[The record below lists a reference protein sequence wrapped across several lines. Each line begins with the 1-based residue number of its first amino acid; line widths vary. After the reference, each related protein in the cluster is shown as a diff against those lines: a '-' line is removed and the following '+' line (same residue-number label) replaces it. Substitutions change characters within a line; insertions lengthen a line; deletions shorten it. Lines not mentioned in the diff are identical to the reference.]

1 MAFQEILE
9 TSEDQKTINSLS
21 HEQPLVMIIKE
32 IKIFSQNMHKNN
44 LLTNTILK
52 AQNNFNIIFIQELLW
67 LFIQSIQTLSNKEG
81 KRLVRVPNH
90 PNWITFSRNTSNNHD
105 HLRVISYINIKL
117 SLFCFSLQKDIF
129 NYRDILYISFFNNKS
144 IYFLI
149 NVYSDL
155 SQTALK
161 YLKDTEANI
170 DNILIITENFNI
182 RNSSWDPS
190 FPYHLAY

>member
-1 MAFQEILE
+1 
-9 TSEDQKTINSLS
+9 
-21 HEQPLVMIIKE
+21 
-32 IKIFSQNMHKNN
+32 MHKNN

-117 SLFCFSLQKDIF
+117 SLFCFSL
-129 NYRDILYISFFNNKS
+129 
-144 IYFLI
+144 
-149 NVYSDL
+149 
-155 SQTALK
+155 
-161 YLKDTEANI
+161 
-170 DNILIITENFNI
+170 
-182 RNSSWDPS
+182 
-190 FPYHLAY
+190 